1 MTNGVIMNLG
11 GFSKGMGN
19 GMSGGFIYQFDPNK
33 ACGGLVSHD
42 SIDFSYL
49 GNESS
54 VNETHS
60 IAMRQC
66 YIGIFSHW
74 LSKAYEIISNWEEQK
89 KYFAVLI
96 PKALS
101 KCRIQIIY

>member
-1 MTNGVIMNLG
+1 MNLG

-60 IAMRQC
+60 IAIETML
-66 YIGIFSHW
+66 HW
-74 LSKAYEIISNWEEQK
+74 HIQATGSPKAYEIISNWEGKRNILLCLYQK
-89 KYFAVLI
+89 HYQ
-96 PKALS
+96 
-101 KCRIQIIY
+101 KCQDSNHIE

>member
-1 MTNGVIMNLG
+1 MRNSGASAVVEGVGEFCAEYMTNGVIMNLG

-54 VNETHS
+54 VNETPVSYTHPPS
-60 IAMRQC
+60 PRDR
-66 YIGIFSHW
+66 S
-74 LSKAYEIISNWEEQK
+74 LSRMPSSA
-89 KYFAVLI
+89 
-96 PKALS
+96 
-101 KCRIQIIY
+101 